1 MIVCHCNV
9 VTDAEIRSTLAD
21 EDPTKPRSPAQA
33 YRCLGCSPDC
43 GRCLVTVRRILS
55 DARASACPVGCAICP
70 AAAHDHHGHD
80 HHGHDHR
87 EPAAPRDI
95 ARHEIRQRAPVRLIA
110 AE

>member
-9 VTDAEIRSTLAD
+9 VTDADIRSTLAD
-21 EDPTKPRSPAQA
+21 EDPTAPRSPAQA

-55 DARASACPVGCAICP
+55 EARAAACPVGCAICP
-70 AAAHDHHGHD
+70 SAV
-80 HHGHDHR
+80 HDHR
-87 EPAAPRDI
+87 ERTVANAVHHHDAHHAPA
-95 ARHEIRQRAPVRLIA
+95 VLIA

>member
-9 VTDAEIRSTLAD
+9 VTDADIRSTLAD

-55 DARASACPVGCAICP
+55 DARAAACPVGCAICP
-70 AAAHDHHGHD
+70 GAAHNPDGHG
-80 HHGHDHR
+80 HR
-87 EPAAPRDI
+87 EPAAARDI
-95 ARHEIRQRAPVRLIA
+95 ARHEIGQRAPVTLVA